1 MPTIEGHEYPIIPN
15 VVNANPLAYSSKHEH
30 LKKRLVYIF
39 YLGCKHFFVF
49 LYLAKYLHVGYKISF
64 W

>member
-30 LKKRLVYIF
+30 LKKKID
-39 YLGCKHFFVF
+39 
-49 LYLAKYLHVGYKISF
+49 LYF
-64 W
+64 T